1 MRMCAVCKKK
11 GKAGRMSKL
20 ADFFKAQ
27 NREFLKV
34 ARGQGGLPQIDKK
47 PVRKLAVLTCMDTR
61 LLYIVEPALGLNRGE
76 AVVIK
81 VAGAR
86 ITEAFDSALGSLL
99 VAVYELGVTDVAVVV
114 HDDCGMVHTTADGLC
129 EKMAAAGV
137 SVPDIQTIRPHLEAW
152 ADPVG
157 EPVPAV
163 RDMVQRLR
171 KNPYIPDSVQ
181 VYGISI
187 NPANGKIHVVEDS
200 ME

>member
-1 MRMCAVCKKK
+1 
-11 GKAGRMSKL
+11 MSKL

-129 EKMAAAGV
+129 EKKGGRRRVGTRYTGYSASFGSMGGSGRGTGTGCTGYGATIAKKSVYSRFGTGV
-137 SVPDIQTIRPHLEAW
+137 RYFD
-152 ADPVG
+152 
-157 EPVPAV
+157 
-163 RDMVQRLR
+163 
-171 KNPYIPDSVQ
+171 
-181 VYGISI
+181 
-187 NPANGKIHVVEDS
+187 
-200 ME
+200 